1 MAKMF
6 FSTSE
11 VADLFN
17 VNRVTIYRWV
27 KEGTVKGY
35 KVGKH
40 LKIPLVEVE
49 RLKREFGFGDM
60 PLEKLQGSGAGA
72 AGQAVQPAVRDPSQ
86 KKLVMA
92 IDDDENIL
100 TFIQSA
106 FEGLG
111 LNKHCT
117 LKTYANGLEAVLQ
130 IGEERPDLILLDIVM
145 PNLNGLELAEKIR
158 KMHRDVKIIILTGY
172 PEYLTEDE
180 RGKFLDYMTKPVDV
194 RKLYDMIVRALDI
207 STERAN
213 GAQARG

>member
-27 KEGTVKGY
+27 KEGMVKGY

-40 LKIPLVEVE
+40 LKIPLSEVE
-49 RLKREFGFGDM
+49 RLKKEFGFGDV
-60 PLEKLQGSGAGA
+60 PLEKLQGGEAGLAEAGKA
-72 AGQAVQPAVRDPSQ
+72 AIRGPSQ

-100 TFIQSA
+100 TFIQNA

-111 LNKHCT
+111 LNRHCA

-158 KMHRDVKIIILTGY
+158 KMHRDIKIIILTGY

-194 RKLYDMIVRALDI
+194 KKLYDTIVKALDI
-207 STERAN
+207 PADRVN
-213 GAQARG
+213 GLQARS

>member
-27 KEGTVKGY
+27 KEGMVKGY

-40 LKIPLVEVE
+40 LKIPLAEVE
-49 RLKREFGFGDM
+49 RMKREFGFGDV
-60 PLEKLQGSGAGA
+60 PLEKLQGGQAGA
-72 AGQAVQPAVRDPSQ
+72 ADAGRAPLRGPSS
-86 KKLVMA
+86 KKIVMA

-100 TFIQSA
+100 SFMQSA

-111 LNKHCT
+111 LNRHCS
-117 LKTYANGLEAVLQ
+117 LKTYSNGLEAVLQ
-130 IGEERPDLILLDIVM
+130 IGEEKPDLILLDIVM

-158 KMHRDVKIIILTGY
+158 KMHRDIKIIILTGY

-180 RGKFLDYMTKPVDV
+180 RGKFLDYMTKPIDL
-194 RKLYDMIVRALDI
+194 RKLHETILKALDI
-207 STERAN
+207 PGDRAD
-213 GAQARG
+213 GVQARS

>member
-1 MAKMF
+1 MF

-27 KEGTVKGY
+27 KEGMVKGY

-40 LKIPLVEVE
+40 LKIPLAEVE

-60 PLEKLQGSGAGA
+60 PLDKLQGADTGA
-72 AGQAVQPAVRDPSQ
+72 AAAGKAASRGPSH

-100 TFIQSA
+100 TFIENA

-111 LNKHCT
+111 LNRYCT

-130 IGEERPDLILLDIVM
+130 IGEEKPDLILLDIVM

-158 KMHRDVKIIILTGY
+158 KMHRDIQIIILTGY

-194 RKLYDMIVRALDI
+194 KKLYDTIVKALDI
-207 STERAN
+207 SVETNN
-213 GAQARG
+213 GVQARS

>member
-60 PLEKLQGSGAGA
+60 PLEKLQGSGGGA
-72 AGQAVQPAVRDPSQ
+72 AGQAVQPTLRDPSQ

-106 FEGLG
+106 FDGLG

-117 LKTYANGLEAVLQ
+117 LKTYSNGLEAVLQ

-145 PNLNGLELAEKIR
+145 PELGGPAALAEMKKLR
-158 KMHRDVKIIILTGY
+158 
-172 PEYLTEDE
+172 P
-180 RGKFLDYMTKPVDV
+180 DV
-194 RKLYDMIVRALDI
+194 RYLFASGYSWEAGDDTEI
-207 STERAN
+207 SAILAGTDLPPATMRRLFCSASTLP
-213 GAQARG
+213 A

>member
-6 FSTSE
+6 YSTSE
-11 VADLFN
+11 VADLFH

-27 KEGTVKGY
+27 TEGTVKGY

-60 PLEKLQGSGAGA
+60 PLEKFQVSGSGA
-72 AGQAVQPAVRDPSQ
+72 AGQGIQPLLKDPSQ
-86 KKLVMA
+86 RKLVMA

-100 TFIQSA
+100 TFIESA

-117 LKTYANGLEAVLQ
+117 LKTYSNGLEAVLQ
-130 IGEERPDLILLDIVM
+130 IGEKRPDLILLDIVM

-158 KMHRDVKIIILTGY
+158 KMNRDIKIIILTGY

-194 RKLYDMIVRALDI
+194 KKLYDMTARALDI
-207 STERAN
+207 GTERVN
-213 GAQARG
+213 GALARG

>member
-27 KEGTVKGY
+27 KEGMVKGY

-40 LKIPLVEVE
+40 LKIPLAEVE

-60 PLEKLQGSGAGA
+60 PLDKLQGADTGA
-72 AGQAVQPAVRDPSQ
+72 AAAGKAASRGPSH

-100 TFIQSA
+100 TFIQNA

-111 LNKHCT
+111 LNRYCT

-130 IGEERPDLILLDIVM
+130 IGEEKPDLILLDIVM

-158 KMHRDVKIIILTGY
+158 KMHRDIQIIILTGY

-194 RKLYDMIVRALDI
+194 KKLYDTIVKALDI
-207 STERAN
+207 SVETNN
-213 GAQARG
+213 GVQARS

>member
-27 KEGTVKGY
+27 KEGMVKGY

-40 LKIPLVEVE
+40 LKIPLAEVE
-49 RLKREFGFGDM
+49 RLKREFGFGDV
-60 PLEKLQGSGAGA
+60 PLEKLQGGEGPAAEAGRTA
-72 AGQAVQPAVRDPSQ
+72 PRDPSF
-86 KKLVMA
+86 KKLVMV

-100 TFIQSA
+100 TFMQNA

-111 LNKHCT
+111 LNRHCN

-130 IGEERPDLILLDIVM
+130 IGEEKPDLILLDIVM

-158 KMHRDVKIIILTGY
+158 RIHRDIKIIILTGY

-180 RGKFLDYMTKPVDV
+180 RGKFLDYMTKPVDL
-194 RKLYDMIVRALDI
+194 RKLHETIVKALDI
-207 STERAN
+207 PADRAN
-213 GAQARG
+213 GVQARS

>member
-27 KEGTVKGY
+27 KEGMVKGY

-40 LKIPLVEVE
+40 LKIPLAEVE

-60 PLEKLQGSGAGA
+60 PLDALQGADPGATEAGKA
-72 AGQAVQPAVRDPSQ
+72 ASRGSSH

-100 TFIQSA
+100 TFIQNA

-111 LNKHCT
+111 LNRHCT

-130 IGEERPDLILLDIVM
+130 IGEEKPDLILLDIVM

-158 KMHRDVKIIILTGY
+158 KMHRDIQIIILTGY

-194 RKLYDMIVRALDI
+194 KKLYDTIVKALDI
-207 STERAN
+207 SVERNN
-213 GAQARG
+213 GIQARS

>member
-72 AGQAVQPAVRDPSQ
+72 AGQAVTAG
-86 KKLVMA
+86 
-92 IDDDENIL
+92 
-100 TFIQSA
+100 IQ
-106 FEGLG
+106 
-111 LNKHCT
+111 
-117 LKTYANGLEAVLQ
+117 
-130 IGEERPDLILLDIVM
+130 RPVAKETRH
-145 PNLNGLELAEKIR
+145 G
-158 KMHRDVKIIILTGY
+158 H
-172 PEYLTEDE
+172 
-180 RGKFLDYMTKPVDV
+180 
-194 RKLYDMIVRALDI
+194 
-207 STERAN
+207 
-213 GAQARG
+213 

>member
-27 KEGTVKGY
+27 KEGMVKGY

-40 LKIPLVEVE
+40 LKIPLAEVE

-60 PLEKLQGSGAGA
+60 PLEKLQGGQAGA
-72 AGQAVQPAVRDPSQ
+72 AEAGKTAARGPSF

-92 IDDDENIL
+92 IDDDENVL
-100 TFIQSA
+100 TFMENA

-111 LNKHCT
+111 LNRHCN

-130 IGEERPDLILLDIVM
+130 IGEEKPDLILLDIVM

-158 KMHRDVKIIILTGY
+158 KMHRDIKIIILTGY

-194 RKLYDMIVRALDI
+194 KKLYDTIVKALDI
-207 STERAN
+207 SIEKVN
-213 GAQARG
+213 GLQARS

>member
-27 KEGTVKGY
+27 KEGMVKGY

-60 PLEKLQGSGAGA
+60 PLEKLQGADFGA
-72 AGQAVQPAVRDPSQ
+72 AEAGKTASRGPSQ

-100 TFIQSA
+100 TFIQNA

-111 LNKHCT
+111 LNRHCT
-117 LKTYANGLEAVLQ
+117 LKAYANGLEAVLQ
-130 IGEERPDLILLDIVM
+130 IGEEKPDLILLDIVM

-158 KMHRDVKIIILTGY
+158 KMHRDIKIIILTGY

-194 RKLYDMIVRALDI
+194 KKLYDTIVKALDI
-207 STERAN
+207 PAERIN
-213 GAQARG
+213 GVQARS

>member
-27 KEGTVKGY
+27 KEGMVKGY

-40 LKIPLVEVE
+40 LKIPLAEVE
-49 RLKREFGFGDM
+49 RMKREFGFGDV
-60 PLEKLQGSGAGA
+60 PLEKLQGGQAGA
-72 AGQAVQPAVRDPSQ
+72 ADAGRAPLRGPSF
-86 KKLVMA
+86 KKIVMA

-100 TFIQSA
+100 SFMQSA

-111 LNKHCT
+111 LNRHCS
-117 LKTYANGLEAVLQ
+117 LKTYSNGLEAVLQ
-130 IGEERPDLILLDIVM
+130 IGEEKPDLILLDIVM

-158 KMHRDVKIIILTGY
+158 KMHRDIKIIILTGY

-180 RGKFLDYMTKPVDV
+180 RGKFLDYMTKPIDL
-194 RKLYDMIVRALDI
+194 RKLHETILKALDI
-207 STERAN
+207 PGDRSD
-213 GAQARG
+213 GLQARS

>member
-27 KEGTVKGY
+27 KEGMVKGY

-40 LKIPLVEVE
+40 LKIPLSEVE
-49 RLKREFGFGDM
+49 RLKKEFGFGDV
-60 PLEKLQGSGAGA
+60 PLEKLQGGEAGLAEAGKA
-72 AGQAVQPAVRDPSQ
+72 AGRGPSQ

-100 TFIQSA
+100 TFIQNA

-111 LNKHCT
+111 LNRHCA

-158 KMHRDVKIIILTGY
+158 KMHRDIKIIILTGY

-194 RKLYDMIVRALDI
+194 KKLYDTIVKALDI
-207 STERAN
+207 PADRVN
-213 GAQARG
+213 GLQARS

>member
-27 KEGTVKGY
+27 KEGMVKGY

-40 LKIPLVEVE
+40 PKIPLAEVE
-49 RLKREFGFGDM
+49 RMKREFGFGDV
-60 PLEKLQGSGAGA
+60 PLEKLQGGQAGA
-72 AGQAVQPAVRDPSQ
+72 ADAGRAPLRGPSF
-86 KKLVMA
+86 KKIVMA

-100 TFIQSA
+100 SFMQSA

-111 LNKHCT
+111 LNRHCT

-130 IGEERPDLILLDIVM
+130 IGEEKPDLILLDIVM

-158 KMHRDVKIIILTGY
+158 KMHRDIKIIILTGY

-180 RGKFLDYMTKPVDV
+180 RGKFLDYMTKPIDL
-194 RKLYDMIVRALDI
+194 RKLHETILKALDI
-207 STERAN
+207 PGDRSD
-213 GAQARG
+213 GLQARS

>member
-27 KEGTVKGY
+27 KEGMVKGY

-60 PLEKLQGSGAGA
+60 PLDKLQGADTGA
-72 AGQAVQPAVRDPSQ
+72 AEAGKAASRGPSH

-100 TFIQSA
+100 TFIENA

-111 LNKHCT
+111 LNRYCT

-130 IGEERPDLILLDIVM
+130 IGEEKPDLILLDIVM

-158 KMHRDVKIIILTGY
+158 KMHRDIQIIILTGY

-194 RKLYDMIVRALDI
+194 KKLYDTIVKALDI
-207 STERAN
+207 SVETNN
-213 GAQARG
+213 GVQARS

>member
-27 KEGTVKGY
+27 KEGMVKGY

-60 PLEKLQGSGAGA
+60 PLEKHRGSAAEA
-72 AGQAVQPAVRDPSQ
+72 AGQAAQPAPGDPLQ

-117 LKTYANGLEAVLQ
+117 LKTYANGLDAVLQ

-145 PNLNGLELAEKIR
+145 PNLNGFELAAKIR
-158 KMHRDVKIIILTGY
+158 KMHWDVKIIILTGY
-172 PEYLTEDE
+172 PEYLGEDE
-180 RGKFLDYMTKPVDV
+180 RGEFLDYMTKPVDI

-207 STERAN
+207 GTERAN
-213 GAQARG
+213 EAQARG

>member
-27 KEGTVKGY
+27 KDGMVKGY

-40 LKIPLVEVE
+40 LKIPLAEVE
-49 RLKREFGFGDM
+49 RMKREFGFGDV
-60 PLEKLQGSGAGA
+60 PLEKLQGGQAGA
-72 AGQAVQPAVRDPSQ
+72 TDAGRAPLRGPSS
-86 KKLVMA
+86 KKIVMA

-100 TFIQSA
+100 SFMQSA

-111 LNKHCT
+111 LNRHCS
-117 LKTYANGLEAVLQ
+117 LKTYSNGLEAVLQ
-130 IGEERPDLILLDIVM
+130 IGEEKPDLILLDIVM

-158 KMHRDVKIIILTGY
+158 KMHRDIKIIILTGY

-180 RGKFLDYMTKPVDV
+180 RGKFLDYMTKPIDL
-194 RKLYDMIVRALDI
+194 RKLHETILKALDI
-207 STERAN
+207 PGDRAD
-213 GAQARG
+213 GVQARS

>member
-27 KEGTVKGY
+27 KEGMVKGY

-40 LKIPLVEVE
+40 LKIPLSEVE
-49 RLKREFGFGDM
+49 RLKKEFGFGDV
-60 PLEKLQGSGAGA
+60 PLEKLQGGEAGLPEAGKA
-72 AGQAVQPAVRDPSQ
+72 ALRGSSQ

-100 TFIQSA
+100 TFIQNA

-111 LNKHCT
+111 LNRHCA

-130 IGEERPDLILLDIVM
+130 IGQEKPDLILLDIVM

-158 KMHRDVKIIILTGY
+158 KMHRDIKIIILTGY

-194 RKLYDMIVRALDI
+194 KKLYDTIVQALDI
-207 STERAN
+207 PADRVN
-213 GAQARG
+213 GLQARS

>member
-27 KEGTVKGY
+27 KEGMVKGY

-40 LKIPLVEVE
+40 LKIPLAEVE
-49 RLKREFGFGDM
+49 RMKREFGFGDV
-60 PLEKLQGSGAGA
+60 PLEKLQGGQAGA
-72 AGQAVQPAVRDPSQ
+72 ADAGRAPLRGPSS
-86 KKLVMA
+86 KKIVMA

-100 TFIQSA
+100 SFMQSA

-111 LNKHCT
+111 LNRHCS
-117 LKTYANGLEAVLQ
+117 LKTYSNGLEAVLQ
-130 IGEERPDLILLDIVM
+130 IGEEKPDLILLDIVM

-158 KMHRDVKIIILTGY
+158 KMHRDIKIIILTGY

-180 RGKFLDYMTKPVDV
+180 RGKFLDYMTKPIDL
-194 RKLYDMIVRALDI
+194 RKLHETILKALDI
-207 STERAN
+207 PGDRSD
-213 GAQARG
+213 GLQARS

>member
-27 KEGTVKGY
+27 KEGMVKGY

-40 LKIPLVEVE
+40 LKIPLSEVE
-49 RLKREFGFGDM
+49 RLKKEFGFGDV
-60 PLEKLQGSGAGA
+60 PLEKLQGGEAGLAEAGKAAIRGA
-72 AGQAVQPAVRDPSQ
+72 SQ

-100 TFIQSA
+100 TFIQNA

-111 LNKHCT
+111 LNRHCA

-130 IGEERPDLILLDIVM
+130 IGEEKPDLILLDIVM

-158 KMHRDVKIIILTGY
+158 KMHRDIKIIILTGY

-194 RKLYDMIVRALDI
+194 KKLYDTIVKALDI
-207 STERAN
+207 PADRAN
-213 GAQARG
+213 GLQARS

>member
-27 KEGTVKGY
+27 KEGMVKGY

-40 LKIPLVEVE
+40 LKIPLAEVE
-49 RLKREFGFGDM
+49 RMKREFGFGDV
-60 PLEKLQGSGAGA
+60 PLEKLQGGQAGA
-72 AGQAVQPAVRDPSQ
+72 TDAGRAPLRGPSS
-86 KKLVMA
+86 KKIVMA

-100 TFIQSA
+100 SFMQSA

-111 LNKHCT
+111 LNRHCS
-117 LKTYANGLEAVLQ
+117 LKTYSNGLEAVLQ
-130 IGEERPDLILLDIVM
+130 IGEEKPDLILLDIVM

-158 KMHRDVKIIILTGY
+158 KMHRDIKIIILTGY

-180 RGKFLDYMTKPVDV
+180 RGKFLDYMTKPIDL
-194 RKLYDMIVRALDI
+194 RKLHETILKALDI
-207 STERAN
+207 PGDRSD
-213 GAQARG
+213 GVQARS

>member
-1 MAKMF
+1 
-6 FSTSE
+6 
-11 VADLFN
+11 
-17 VNRVTIYRWV
+17 
-27 KEGTVKGY
+27 
-35 KVGKH
+35 
-40 LKIPLVEVE
+40 
-49 RLKREFGFGDM
+49 M
-60 PLEKLQGSGAGA
+60 PLEKLQGSGAGV
-72 AGQAVQPAVRDPSQ
+72 AGQAAEPAPRDPSQ

-111 LNKHCT
+111 LSKHCT

-130 IGEERPDLILLDIVM
+130 IGEEKPDLILLDIVM

-207 STERAN
+207 GTERAN

>member
-27 KEGTVKGY
+27 KEGMVKGY

-40 LKIPLVEVE
+40 LKIPLAEVE

-60 PLEKLQGSGAGA
+60 PLDKLQGADTGA
-72 AGQAVQPAVRDPSQ
+72 AAAGKAASRGPSH

-100 TFIQSA
+100 TFIENA

-111 LNKHCT
+111 LNRYCT

-130 IGEERPDLILLDIVM
+130 IGEEKPDLILLDIVM

-158 KMHRDVKIIILTGY
+158 KMHRDIQIIILTGY

-194 RKLYDMIVRALDI
+194 KKLYDTIVKALDI
-207 STERAN
+207 SVERNN
-213 GAQARG
+213 GIQARS

>member
-27 KEGTVKGY
+27 KEGMVKGY

-40 LKIPLVEVE
+40 LKIRWRRWNGSSGSSVSATCP
-49 RLKREFGFGDM
+49 RQTAGGGHRGGRGRQSG
-60 PLEKLQGSGAGA
+60 LQG
-72 AGQAVQPAVRDPSQ
+72 AVH

-100 TFIQSA
+100 TFIENA

-111 LNKHCT
+111 LNRYCT

-130 IGEERPDLILLDIVM
+130 IGEEKPDLILLDIVM

-158 KMHRDVKIIILTGY
+158 KCTG
-172 PEYLTEDE
+172 TS
-180 RGKFLDYMTKPVDV
+180 RSSF
-194 RKLYDMIVRALDI
+194 
-207 STERAN
+207 
-213 GAQARG
+213 

>member
-27 KEGTVKGY
+27 KEGMVKGY

-40 LKIPLVEVE
+40 LKIPLAEVE

-60 PLEKLQGSGAGA
+60 PLEKLQGGQAGA
-72 AGQAVQPAVRDPSQ
+72 AETGKTASRGPSF

-100 TFIQSA
+100 SFIESA

-111 LNKHCT
+111 LNRHCK

-130 IGEERPDLILLDIVM
+130 IGEEKPDLILLDIVM

-158 KMHRDVKIIILTGY
+158 KMHRDIKIIILTGY

-194 RKLYDMIVRALDI
+194 KKLYDTIVKALDVNV
-207 STERAN
+207 EKVN
-213 GAQARG
+213 GLQARS

>member
-27 KEGTVKGY
+27 KDGMVKGY

-40 LKIPLVEVE
+40 LKIPLAEVE
-49 RLKREFGFGDM
+49 RMKREFGFGDV
-60 PLEKLQGSGAGA
+60 PLEKLQGGQAGA
-72 AGQAVQPAVRDPSQ
+72 ADAGRAPLRGPSS
-86 KKLVMA
+86 KKIVMA

-100 TFIQSA
+100 SFMQSA

-111 LNKHCT
+111 LNRHCS
-117 LKTYANGLEAVLQ
+117 LKTYSNGLEAVLQ
-130 IGEERPDLILLDIVM
+130 IGEEKPDLILLDIVM

-158 KMHRDVKIIILTGY
+158 KMHRDIKIIILTGY

-180 RGKFLDYMTKPVDV
+180 RGKFLDYMTKPIDL
-194 RKLYDMIVRALDI
+194 RKLHETILKALDI
-207 STERAN
+207 PGDRAD
-213 GAQARG
+213 GVQARS

>member
-27 KEGTVKGY
+27 KEGMVKGY

-40 LKIPLVEVE
+40 LKIPLAEVE
-49 RLKREFGFGDM
+49 RMKREFGFGDV
-60 PLEKLQGSGAGA
+60 PLEKLQGGQAGA
-72 AGQAVQPAVRDPSQ
+72 TDAGRAPLRGPSS
-86 KKLVMA
+86 KKIVMA

-100 TFIQSA
+100 SFMQSA

-111 LNKHCT
+111 LNRHCS
-117 LKTYANGLEAVLQ
+117 LKTYSNGLEAVLQ
-130 IGEERPDLILLDIVM
+130 IGEEKPDLILLDIVM

-158 KMHRDVKIIILTGY
+158 KMHRDIKIIILTGY

-180 RGKFLDYMTKPVDV
+180 RGKFLDYMTKPIDL
-194 RKLYDMIVRALDI
+194 RKLHETILKALDI
-207 STERAN
+207 PGDRAD
-213 GAQARG
+213 GVQARS

>member
-27 KEGTVKGY
+27 KEGMVKGY

-40 LKIPLVEVE
+40 LKIPLAEVE

-60 PLEKLQGSGAGA
+60 PLDKLQGADPGA
-72 AGQAVQPAVRDPSQ
+72 AEAGKTASRGPSH

-100 TFIQSA
+100 TFIENA

-111 LNKHCT
+111 LNRHCT
-117 LKTYANGLEAVLQ
+117 LKTYSNGLEAVLQ
-130 IGEERPDLILLDIVM
+130 IGEEKPDLILLDIVM

-158 KMHRDVKIIILTGY
+158 KMHRDIQIIILTGY

-194 RKLYDMIVRALDI
+194 KKLYDTIVKALDI
-207 STERAN
+207 SVERNN
-213 GAQARG
+213 GVQARS

>member
-27 KEGTVKGY
+27 KEGMVKGY

-40 LKIPLVEVE
+40 LKIPLAEVE

-60 PLEKLQGSGAGA
+60 PLDTLQGADPGAKEAGKTA
-72 AGQAVQPAVRDPSQ
+72 ARGPH

-100 TFIQSA
+100 TFIQNA

-111 LNKHCT
+111 LNRHCT

-130 IGEERPDLILLDIVM
+130 IGEEKPDLILLDIVM

-158 KMHRDVKIIILTGY
+158 KMHRDIQIIILTGY

-194 RKLYDMIVRALDI
+194 KKLYDTIVKALDI
-207 STERAN
+207 SVERSN
-213 GAQARG
+213 GLQARS

>member
-27 KEGTVKGY
+27 KEGMVKGY

-40 LKIPLVEVE
+40 LKIPLAEVE

-60 PLEKLQGSGAGA
+60 PLDKLQGADTGA
-72 AGQAVQPAVRDPSQ
+72 AEAGKAASRGPSH

-100 TFIQSA
+100 TFIENA

-111 LNKHCT
+111 LNRYCT

-130 IGEERPDLILLDIVM
+130 IGEEKPDLILLDIVM

-158 KMHRDVKIIILTGY
+158 KMHRDIQIIILTGY

-194 RKLYDMIVRALDI
+194 KKLYDTIVKALDI
-207 STERAN
+207 SVETNN
-213 GAQARG
+213 GVQARS

>member
-27 KEGTVKGY
+27 KEGMVKGY

-60 PLEKLQGSGAGA
+60 PIEKLSGSESGSGVGKLALT
-72 AGQAVQPAVRDPSQ
+72 QAVVN
-86 KKLVMA
+86 KKIVMA

-111 LNKHCT
+111 LNRYCT
-117 LKTYANGLEAVLQ
+117 LKTFSNGLEAVLQ
-130 IGEERPDLILLDIVM
+130 IGEEKPDLILLDIVM

-158 KMHRDVKIIILTGY
+158 KMHRDIQIIILTGY
-172 PEYLTEDE
+172 PEYVTEDE
-180 RGKFLDYMTKPVDV
+180 RGKVLDYLIKPVDV
-194 RKLYDMIVRALDI
+194 KKLHDTIMNALGLGAAKAD
-207 STERAN
+207 T
-213 GAQARG
+213 AQARP